1 VTIRAVVFDLFDTLV
16 DLHYEDLPR
25 LEHEGRALPATV
37 GALHAAVAE
46 RAEVGFPAFLEA
58 LAAVDRELR
67 EARYAE
73 GLEVP
78 TEERFVRLLEE
89 LGVDDGELPA
99 ALTAVHMGMLRST
112 VAVPGHHAGVLAQLG
127 RRMGLGLCSNFSHAE
142 TALAI
147 LEEAGIHALLDV
159 VAISETVGYRKP
171 RPEIFQAVLEAFD
184 LAPDPT
190 SRSATWRRSPR
201 SWADR
206 LCPLVRPGAHAQ
218 TSFCVFVIFPARPE
232 GRARRPFRGPSL
244 PSRASQGTGIKM
256 T

>member
-1 VTIRAVVFDLFDTLV
+1 MTIRAVVFDLFDTLV

-184 LAPDPT
+184 LAPGQVLHVGDSLHADVAGAGALGMRTAWIIRRVGEPE
-190 SRSATWRRSPR
+190 RS
-201 SWADR
+201 
-206 LCPLVRPGAHAQ
+206 LQEYPGPPPDFSIRDLAE
-218 TSFCVFVIFPARPE
+218 IPALL
-232 GRARRPFRGPSL
+232 G
-244 PSRASQGTGIKM
+244 
-256 T
+256 

>member
-112 VAVPGHHAGVLAQLG
+112 VAVL
-127 RRMGLGLCSNFSHAE
+127 GLGLCSNFSHAE

-184 LAPDPT
+184 LAPGQVLHVGDSLHADVAGAGALGMRTAWIIRRVGEPE
-190 SRSATWRRSPR
+190 RS
-201 SWADR
+201 
-206 LCPLVRPGAHAQ
+206 LQEYPGPPPDFSIRDLAE
-218 TSFCVFVIFPARPE
+218 IPALL
-232 GRARRPFRGPSL
+232 G
-244 PSRASQGTGIKM
+244 
-256 T
+256 